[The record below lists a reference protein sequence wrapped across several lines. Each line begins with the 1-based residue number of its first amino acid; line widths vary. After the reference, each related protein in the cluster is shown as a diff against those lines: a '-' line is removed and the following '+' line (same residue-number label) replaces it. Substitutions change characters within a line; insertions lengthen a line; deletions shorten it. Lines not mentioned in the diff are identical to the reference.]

1 MAKTVAVG
9 RYFDHLQLLTAVSGF
24 CIPAASGFG
33 TPAASGFA
41 VRVKQ
46 HVLGTTATCLR
57 WRNGT
62 AAS

>member
-1 MAKTVAVG
+1 MS
-9 RYFDHLQLLTAVSGF
+9 QLLVQ
-24 CIPAASGFG
+24 IRYPAASGFG
-33 TPAASGFA
+33 TPAASGFDASAASGFA